1 MKLNYA
7 FLWCLLFLT
16 INLNAQGENYT
27 EEIKNTY
34 DSILGY
40 KNLSLLNGVEII
52 NENRTLTDKH
62 QFFIDRDFLK
72 GDLIYRGEKYSNL
85 NLRYD
90 IFKDVLQVKLDKNVS
105 GTLLM
110 ELIKAHV
117 NSFSLNGSTF
127 KNLVIDNREFDSGF
141 YEVLFNERDLSLY
154 KKRRLKRLDKEDK
167 EFLYYEFQDLS
178 NVYILYTPKTGY
190 FEATTSRLR
199 KKLPDCYTSFSD
211 YIRKNRRIR
220 KQDPDSYWKG
230 LSSLINKSECL
241 ENTVSK

>member
-1 MKLNYA
+1 MKFNYV
-7 FLWCLLFLT
+7 FLWCSLFFT
-16 INLNAQGENYT
+16 INFNAQGENYT

-62 QFFIDRDFLK
+62 QFFTDRDFLK
-72 GDLIYRGEKYSNL
+72 GDLIYKGEKYSDL

-90 IFKDVLQVKLDKNVS
+90 IFKDVVQVRLDKNVD

-117 NSFSLNGSTF
+117 NSFSINGHTF
-127 KNLVIDNREFDSGF
+127 KNLTIENTDIDSGF
-141 YEVLFNERDLSLY
+141 YEMLFNEKDLSLY
-154 KKRRLKRLDKEDK
+154 KKRRLKRLDKQDK

-178 NVYILYTPKTGY
+178 DMYFLFTPGTGY
-190 FEATTSRLR
+190 FEASTSSLR

-241 ENTVSK
+241 ENTISK

>member
-220 KQDPDSYWKG
+220 KQDPDSYWRG